1 MLEAMLLNVIKGLVL
16 DAAQDLKDEHIMPMI
31 EEKVGAD
38 NMEALD
44 KVVDAMPDNT
54 FKNVKELFG

>member
-1 MLEAMLLNVIKGLVL
+1 MLEAMLLNVIKGLVM
-16 DAAQDLKDEHIMPMI
+16 DAAQDLKDEHVMPMI
-31 EEKVGAD
+31 EEKVGAE

-44 KVVDAMPDNT
+44 KVVDAMPDNA

>member
-1 MLEAMLLNVIKGLVL
+1 MLLNVIKGLVM
-16 DAAQDLKDEHIMPMI
+16 DAAQDLKDEHVMPMI
-31 EEKVGAD
+31 QEKVGAE

-44 KVVDAMPDNT
+44 KVVDAMPDNA

>member
-1 MLEAMLLNVIKGLVL
+1 MLLNVIKGLVM
-16 DAAQDLKDEHIMPMI
+16 DAAQDLKDEHVMPMI
-31 EEKVGAD
+31 EEKVGAE

-44 KVVDAMPDNT
+44 KVVDAMPDNA

>member
-1 MLEAMLLNVIKGLVL
+1 MLLNVIKGLVM
-16 DAAQDLKDEHIMPMI
+16 DAAQDLKDEHVMPML
-31 EEKVGAD
+31 EEKVGAE

-44 KVVDAMPDNT
+44 KVVDAMPDNA

>member
-1 MLEAMLLNVIKGLVL
+1 MLEMMLLNVIKGLVM
-16 DAAQDLKDEHIMPMI
+16 DPAQDLKDEHIMPMI
-31 EEKVGAD
+31 EEQVGAD

-44 KVVDAMPDNT
+44 KVVDAMPNNA

>member
-1 MLEAMLLNVIKGLVL
+1 MLEAMLLNVIKGLVM
-16 DAAQDLKDEHIMPMI
+16 DAAQDLKDEHVMPMI
-31 EEKVGAD
+31 EEKVGVE

-44 KVVDAMPDNT
+44 KVVDAMPDNA

>member
-16 DAAQDLKDEHIMPMI
+16 DAAQDLKDDHVMPMI
-31 EEKVGAD
+31 EEKVGTE

-44 KVVDAMPDNT
+44 RVVDAMPENA
-54 FKNVKELFG
+54 FKNVKELFS